1 MDMANWLD
9 ILFILIGLL
18 IMVGAIIV
26 FFFSIIKRKPF
37 WPSFKKMVRL
47 FFDGFWGI
55 G

>member
-1 MDMANWLD
+1 MNMDDWVQ
-9 ILFILIGLL
+9 IISILIGLS

-26 FFFSIIKRKPF
+26 FLWRIIKREPF

-47 FFDGFWGI
+47 FFDGFWGM